1 LNNTSAEFSNWEYR
15 NIALA
20 ATAQCALLVH
30 ELATKGDADTRQLRA
45 CVDPLLVLD
54 PKSNADVYPNV
65 AAFSSGLNALQQ
77 SFSGDNTKQ
86 FPEAVRYMLGM
97 TVLQQK
103 LSRMP
108 GLQVKIRKGLQ
119 AAQPTDTGF
128 SDEAAANPETNPETN
143 NSAADFPYAETARL
157 YQNTISTLSYRIH
170 VAGNPEHLRNQLVA
184 DKIRTLL
191 LAGIRS
197 AVLWQQLGGRRWH
210 LLFYRK
216 QIRES
221 IAQIRRAMMT
231 VNTDR
236 TH

>member
-1 LNNTSAEFSNWEYR
+1 MNNTSVEFSKWEYR

-20 ATAQCALLVH
+20 AATQCALLVH
-30 ELATKGDADTRQLRA
+30 ELASKGDADARQLRA

-54 PKSNADVYPNV
+54 PQTTADVYPNV
-65 AAFSSGLNALQQ
+65 AAFSTGLNALQKA
-77 SFSGDNTKQ
+77 FNGDNGKQ
-86 FPEAVRYMLGM
+86 TPEAVRYLLGM

-103 LSRMP
+103 LSRMT
-108 GLQVKIRKGLQ
+108 GLQTKIRKGLQ
-119 AAQPTDTGF
+119 AVQPIDIGY
-128 SDEAAANPETNPETN
+128 DEGGTN
-143 NSAADFPYAETARL
+143 SVAADFPYAETARL

-170 VAGNPEHLRNQLVA
+170 VAGNPEHLRNQVVA

-221 IAQIRRAMMT
+221 IAHIRRAMMT

>member
-1 LNNTSAEFSNWEYR
+1 LNNTSAEFTNWEYR

-30 ELATKGDADTRQLRA
+30 ELAVKGDADNRQLRA
-45 CVDPLLVLD
+45 CVDPLLILD

-65 AAFSSGLNALQQ
+65 AAFNTGLNALQQ
-77 SFSGDNTKQ
+77 AFSGDNTKQ

-108 GLQVKIRKGLQ
+108 GLQAKIRKGLQ
-119 AAQPTDTGF
+119 AAQPDFADFTDKAETV
-128 SDEAAANPETNPETN
+128 NP
-143 NSAADFPYAETARL
+143 ADFPYAETARL

-216 QIRES
+216 HIRES
-221 IAQIRRAMMT
+221 IAQIRRALMT
-231 VNTDR
+231 VNTDS

>member
-1 LNNTSAEFSNWEYR
+1 MNNISVEFSKWEYR

-30 ELATKGDADTRQLRA
+30 ELASKGDADPRQLRA

-54 PKSNADVYPNV
+54 PKANADVYPNV
-65 AAFSSGLNALQQ
+65 AAFNAGLNALQQ
-77 SFSGDNTKQ
+77 AFSGDNTRQ

-108 GLQVKIRKGLQ
+108 GLLTKIRKGLQ
-119 AAQPTDTGF
+119 AAQVTGSGS
-128 SDEAAANPETNPETN
+128 SDDAES
-143 NSAADFPYAETARL
+143 SAADFPYAEIARL
-157 YQNTISTLSYRIH
+157 YQNTVSTLSYRIH
-170 VAGNPEHLRNQLVA
+170 VAGNPEHLRNPLVA

-197 AVLWQQLGGRRWH
+197 ALLWQQLGGRRWH

-221 IAQIRRAMMT
+221 IAQIRRALMT